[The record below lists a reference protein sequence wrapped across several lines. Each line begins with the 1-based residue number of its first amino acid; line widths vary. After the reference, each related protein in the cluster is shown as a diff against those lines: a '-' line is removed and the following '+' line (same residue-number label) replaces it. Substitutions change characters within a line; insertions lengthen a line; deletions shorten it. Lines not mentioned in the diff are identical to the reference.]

1 MFKAGPKTESKVG
14 DRLSRFRRQDGTGD
28 GSDDQVTTGRR
39 RTPAHPRRR
48 DAKRGGNE
56 ERARQS
62 DTSFA
67 RRSSKAFFCL
77 LCEAFSFLIIT
88 C

>member
-1 MFKAGPKTESKVG
+1 MCQKTEIEVG
-14 DRLSRFRRQDGTGD
+14 DRLSRFRCQDGTGD
-28 GSDDQVTTGRR
+28 GSDDQATTGRR

-62 DTSFA
+62 ATSFA
-67 RRSSKAFFCL
+67 RRSSKAFLFCL
-77 LCEAFSFLIIT
+77 LREALSFLIIT